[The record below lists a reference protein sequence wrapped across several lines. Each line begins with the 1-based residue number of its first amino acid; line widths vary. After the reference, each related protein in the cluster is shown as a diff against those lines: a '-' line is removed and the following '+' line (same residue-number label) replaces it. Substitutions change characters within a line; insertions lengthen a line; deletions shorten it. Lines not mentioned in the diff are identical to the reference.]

1 MCLFLILMNFLNH
14 CNNSILL
21 LNNILNS
28 RSTHYITVV
37 LLIEINY
44 YLQGKLVVMFLYS
57 KNLVQKY
64 KSSRI
69 LLESKYF
76 SLSRK
81 ISVYTYLLSLKSKT
95 ECRLEAGILCGK
107 YRILQNRF
115 LLKMYHSSSLPRS
128 VKEKLYTDPTTN
140 ECLILYCYY
149 NNYI

>member
-1 MCLFLILMNFLNH
+1 MCFFLILKNFLNDY
-14 CNNSILL
+14 NNYILP
-21 LNNILNS
+21 LNNIQNS
-28 RSTHYITVV
+28 RPTQYITVV
-37 LLIEINY
+37 LLSEINY
-44 YLQGKLVVMFLYS
+44 YLQGKLVVKFLYS
-57 KNLVQKY
+57 KNLVQ

-115 LLKMYHSSSLPRS
+115 LLKMYQSSSLSIS
-128 VKEKLYTDPTTN
+128 VKEKLYMDPTTN
-140 ECLILYCYY
+140 ECLILYCYH